1 MKMTDYKRVW
11 RSPLRI
17 GVALGI
23 AITYTA
29 CWVNGYDMVAKL
41 FFTGMSTILITFT
54 LFADGD

>member
-1 MKMTDYKRVW
+1 MTDYKYVW